1 MKQIKISLSFFILS
15 LLIIVACKKESN
27 DVEIVESENSASYF
41 QKKLN
46 NLVLMDSLSKRVT
59 EYGDT
64 KAYFEIQSI
73 YNIAEQKNTSALY
86 YSLIMANQ
94 YNYNQAY
101 YDVYQILNSK
111 NADNKTKEIAN
122 EYLKKYKKQNNE
134 LYNNSQYMHNDSSE
148 ILSDPVK

>member
-1 MKQIKISLSFFILS
+1 MDVFRLCTPKENHIKTIIMKQIKIGLIFFIL
-15 LLIIVACKKESN
+15 LLFFAACKKEN
-27 DVEIVESENSASYF
+27 NIDEIVESENSASYF

-64 KAYFEIQSI
+64 NAYFEIQSI

-86 YSLIMANQ
+86 YALIMANK

-101 YDVYQILNSK
+101 YDVYEILNST
-111 NADNKTKEIAN
+111 NADNKTKVIAN
-122 EYLKKYKKQNNE
+122 EYLKKYKEK
-134 LYNNSQYMHNDSSE
+134 
-148 ILSDPVK
+148 

>member
-1 MKQIKISLSFFILS
+1 MKQIKISLSFFLLS
-15 LLIIVACKKESN
+15 LLIIVACKKENN

-86 YSLIMANQ
+86 YALIMANK

-101 YDVYQILNSK
+101 YDVYEILNST

-122 EYLKKYKKQNNE
+122 EYLKKYKK
-134 LYNNSQYMHNDSSE
+134 
-148 ILSDPVK
+148 

>member
-1 MKQIKISLSFFILS
+1 MKQIKISLSLLL
-15 LLIIVACKKESN
+15 LLIIVACKKENN
-27 DVEIVESENSASYF
+27 DEEIIKSENSASYF

-46 NLVLMDSLSKRVT
+46 NIVLMDSLSKRVT

-86 YSLIMANQ
+86 YALIMANK

-101 YDVYQILNSK
+101 YDVYEILNST

-122 EYLKKYKKQNNE
+122 EYLKKYKK
-134 LYNNSQYMHNDSSE
+134 
-148 ILSDPVK
+148 

>member
-15 LLIIVACKKESN
+15 LLIIVACKKENN
-27 DVEIVESENSASYF
+27 DEEIVESENSASYF

-73 YNIAEQKNTSALY
+73 YNIAEQKSTSALY
-86 YSLIMANQ
+86 YSLIMANK

-122 EYLKKYKKQNNE
+122 EYLKKYKK
-134 LYNNSQYMHNDSSE
+134 
-148 ILSDPVK
+148 

>member
-15 LLIIVACKKESN
+15 LLIIVACKKENN

-86 YSLIMANQ
+86 YSLIMANK

-122 EYLKKYKKQNNE
+122 EYLKKYKK
-134 LYNNSQYMHNDSSE
+134 
-148 ILSDPVK
+148 

>member
-1 MKQIKISLSFFILS
+1 MKQIKISLSLLLLL
-15 LLIIVACKKESN
+15 LLIIVACKKENN
-27 DVEIVESENSASYF
+27 DEEIIESENSASYF

-46 NLVLMDSLSKRVT
+46 NIVLMDSLSKRVT

-86 YSLIMANQ
+86 YALIMANK

-101 YDVYQILNSK
+101 YDVYEILNST

-122 EYLKKYKKQNNE
+122 EYLKKYKK
-134 LYNNSQYMHNDSSE
+134 
-148 ILSDPVK
+148 